1 MRMTSVRCPV
11 SRADVVR
18 VTDFEDVVT
27 RLVCPEYDEEHATC
41 RLKTREVSG
50 GPLARLLE
58 RTRDGTLATHG
69 VRCDLV

>member
-1 MRMTSVRCPV
+1 
-11 SRADVVR
+11 
-18 VTDFEDVVT
+18 
-27 RLVCPEYDEEHATC
+27 
-41 RLKTREVSG
+41 LKTREVSG